1 MARMIPERPR
11 SFMPASLEDVMFS
24 ALERLPEEYYVIH
37 SFRAVTVQNG
47 VLVESETDFVIFHR
61 RKGILC
67 IEAKAG
73 HVKYIDGEW
82 FYGGGKKMTHDGPY
96 NQASQNKWRIKDLLE
111 HSRYKDLIG
120 KCKILHAVWF
130 PSVNRTEL
138 NTVVIPPEADRN
150 ITLLKEDL
158 PNPTSSIER
167 IFGIELPNR
176 VQTNLSEK
184 DAENIVRKILCPSFD
199 LIPSATIEH
208 DLKKQVFHKLLSE
221 QKCVLDF
228 LVEQRSAVIQGAAG
242 TGKTLIAIEKAQ
254 RHAEK
259 GEKVLFLCYNR
270 FLRDFI
276 AEHNANEFIDCYT
289 IDGFACKMCN
299 TRTPDYL
306 SLKTKLEEYYGN
318 PDFPY
323 KHVVIDEGQDFGQVN
338 IEENDIIRLLEM
350 IIMDRDDDT
359 GSFYVFYDEM
369 QLVQGEGI
377 PDYIS
382 NADCKLTLYKN
393 CRNTR
398 KIATTSVKPL
408 GKKRPKLIDSCVEGV
423 TPQMFFCD
431 GFTAQQQVLRVISD
445 YEEQGL
451 EDIVVL
457 TCKTETTSCISPL
470 AQNGKVNRKYQF
482 TTCRKFKGLEADA
495 IIIVDV
501 DYSVLTTN
509 ATKIFYVGA
518 SRAKLYLSL
527 FADMTDE
534 ECLRIL
540 EIMQVVPARRNPKKQ
555 LATALGAILVKEN
568 R

>member
-1 MARMIPERPR
+1 MAKMIPERPR

-73 HVKYIDGEW
+73 HVKYTDGEW
-82 FYGGGKKMTHDGPY
+82 FYGSGKKMTHDGPY

-276 AEHNANEFIDCYT
+276 AEHNVNEFIDCYT

-408 GKKRPKLIDSCVEGV
+408 GK
-423 TPQMFFCD
+423 
-431 GFTAQQQVLRVISD
+431 
-445 YEEQGL
+445 
-451 EDIVVL
+451 
-457 TCKTETTSCISPL
+457 
-470 AQNGKVNRKYQF
+470 
-482 TTCRKFKGLEADA
+482 
-495 IIIVDV
+495 
-501 DYSVLTTN
+501 
-509 ATKIFYVGA
+509 
-518 SRAKLYLSL
+518 
-527 FADMTDE
+527 
-534 ECLRIL
+534 
-540 EIMQVVPARRNPKKQ
+540 
-555 LATALGAILVKEN
+555 
-568 R
+568 